1 MVVLAA
7 TLVFV
12 AGILIHVGSQSSR
25 PVDHSAFEGIGLP
38 DASQYGSQSDSRVA
52 VSGPGAVSTSSSY
65 ASAAGAEMLE
75 LGGNA
80 VDAAVAAAY
89 ALAVVEPY
97 ASGPGGGGGAVISFA
112 DGSGRPPLFV
122 DFRDVADATGA
133 ERKDR
138 FSIPGFV
145 MGMEHMVA
153 EYGNLTM
160 SEVMAPAIK
169 LAEDGFEVNSL
180 LAELLLNYQDKIG
193 SAAAAYGGL
202 PVAPGTVITQPEMA
216 QTLNLIAAE
225 GPRAFYD
232 DVVSSAYPNLDY
244 QWSQLQESLVVVRT
258 PVKKEIQGR
267 TLYSA
272 PAPFAGSVALQLT
285 DYLAASPAAV
295 LSNASPDSMADYFR
309 YVDTVYEQRRAV
321 LGDPAF
327 GGENVPLDESS
338 LTQTQPG
345 LSAEPEE
352 SVTTTQ
358 VSVVDK
364 DGGAVSMT
372 VTLGEFFGNGKLVGG
387 FFSNESLQ
395 FAKEGINT
403 AAPYK
408 KPRTFMSPTIVIHEG
423 TVTAVGTPGGN
434 RIPQVLAQYLSAD
447 WALSNIT
454 AAGDM
459 ARITVDGDLVSFED
473 FPTQQVEN
481 GLSGRGFRSRYI
493 TNRKMFFGSVNL
505 AERAADG
512 TVSGYSDP
520 RRLGMFMQIES
531 GDNSEDG
538 S

>member
-1 MVVLAA
+1 M
-7 TLVFV
+7 
-12 AGILIHVGSQSSR
+12 
-25 PVDHSAFEGIGLP
+25 
-38 DASQYGSQSDSRVA
+38 
-52 VSGPGAVSTSSSY
+52 
-65 ASAAGAEMLE
+65 
-75 LGGNA
+75 
-80 VDAAVAAAY
+80 
-89 ALAVVEPY
+89 
-97 ASGPGGGGGAVISFA
+97 
-112 DGSGRPPLFV
+112 
-122 DFRDVADATGA
+122 
-133 ERKDR
+133 
-138 FSIPGFV
+138 
-145 MGMEHMVA
+145 
-153 EYGNLTM
+153 
-160 SEVMAPAIK
+160 
-169 LAEDGFEVNSL
+169 
-180 LAELLLNYQDKIG
+180 
-193 SAAAAYGGL
+193 
-202 PVAPGTVITQPEMA
+202 
-216 QTLNLIAAE
+216 
-225 GPRAFYD
+225 
-232 DVVSSAYPNLDY
+232 
-244 QWSQLQESLVVVRT
+244 
-258 PVKKEIQGR
+258 
-267 TLYSA
+267 
-272 PAPFAGSVALQLT
+272 
-285 DYLAASPAAV
+285 
-295 LSNASPDSMADYFR
+295 
-309 YVDTVYEQRRAV
+309 
-321 LGDPAF
+321 
-327 GGENVPLDESS
+327 
-338 LTQTQPG
+338 
-345 LSAEPEE
+345 
-352 SVTTTQ
+352 
-358 VSVVDK
+358 VDK